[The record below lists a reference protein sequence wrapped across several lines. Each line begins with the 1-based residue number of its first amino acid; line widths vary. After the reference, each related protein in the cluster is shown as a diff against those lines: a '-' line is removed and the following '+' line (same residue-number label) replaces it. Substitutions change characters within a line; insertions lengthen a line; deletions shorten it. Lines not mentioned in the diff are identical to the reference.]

1 MCDSIHP
8 RPGRVVA
15 GKYQLEG
22 LLGEGAMGTV
32 WRATH
37 LFLRQEVAVKLILPE
52 LADSEAARLRF
63 DAEAKAAA
71 ALRSRFVVQIF
82 DSGITDDGVPYLV
95 MEYLTGESLEAR
107 VDREGPLPLEQA
119 VRVIGQVARGLARAH
134 AQGIVH
140 RDLKPANVYLA
151 QTEDGEEVAKILDFG
166 IAKVQRGGTSISA
179 TATGAVVGTPLF
191 MSPEQARGS
200 KEVDPRSDLYS
211 LGMVAYWALTGRYA
225 FGGEALGELIIAI
238 CTHPLPSLVAA
249 RPGLPAALD
258 PWFARACAREPGAR
272 FASADALV
280 DALVE
285 ASAVDPGLLLA
296 SGVLQR
302 ARGEERPAHPAAAG
316 QSRAE
321 VQLTSGV
328 AVAGTLAIGGTNTG
342 VVQATAAPRRQGPP
356 WALMAVGLVLF
367 VGVVG
372 GVAFFLVTS
381 LRQGAHPVAAVEP
394 LAEPAIAAASSAP
407 VAGSPLAAP
416 TVAPAESAVEAT
428 AAPPLASASAVGPA
442 APPWRPVAAGVVA
455 PASRPSALPPVAST
469 VPARPGPPS
478 GDRPQPKAPADIDI
492 GF

>member
-37 LFLRQEVAVKLILPE
+37 LFLRQQVAVKLILPE

-107 VDREGPLPLEQA
+107 VDREGPLSLEQA
-119 VRVIGQVARGLARAH
+119 VRVIGQVARGLSRAH

-166 IAKVQRGGTSISA
+166 IAKVQRGGTSVSA

-200 KEVDPRSDLYS
+200 KQVDPRSDLYS

-258 PWFARACAREPGAR
+258 SWFARACAREPGAR
-272 FASADALV
+272 FASADALI
-280 DALVE
+280 DALAE

-302 ARGEERPAHPAAAG
+302 ARGEERPSLPGAAG
-316 QSRAE
+316 QSRGE
-321 VQLTSGV
+321 VQLASGV

-342 VVQATAAPRRQGPP
+342 VVQTTAAPRRQGPP
-356 WALMAVGLVLF
+356 RGLLTIGIVLF
-367 VGVVG
+367 VGAVG
-372 GVAFFLVTS
+372 AVAFLLATS
-381 LRQGAHPVAAVEP
+381 LWQGAHPMAVVEP
-394 LAEPAIAAASSAP
+394 LAEPASAPAASVPVAGPPSSAP
-407 VAGSPLAAP
+407 AAAP
-416 TVAPAESAVEAT
+416 VVSPAEAL
-428 AAPPLASASAVGPA
+428 APSPLASASAVASA
-442 APPWRPVAAGVVA
+442 APAWRPVAAGTVA
-455 PASRPSALPPVAST
+455 PASRTSAPLPAGSGVA
-469 VPARPGPPS
+469 AKPGPPL
-478 GDRPQPKAPADIDI
+478 GDRPPPKVPADIDI